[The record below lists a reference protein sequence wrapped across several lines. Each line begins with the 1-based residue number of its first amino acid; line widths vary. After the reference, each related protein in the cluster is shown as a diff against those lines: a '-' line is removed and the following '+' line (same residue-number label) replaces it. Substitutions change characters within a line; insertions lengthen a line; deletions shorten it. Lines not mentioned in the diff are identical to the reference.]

1 LLAVFEAASIVAV
14 WAKMLRTKFHVIE
27 SRFLASQALT
37 LLLAKWGIISAPLH
51 QGWVLATVVS
61 IVVEAS
67 GVIVA
72 TLPGCVS
79 VVFGVFAEA
88 VVSAVP

>member
-1 LLAVFEAASIVAV
+1 
-14 WAKMLRTKFHVIE
+14 MLRTKFHVIE

-51 QGWVLATVVS
+51 QGWMPTTVLT

-67 GVIVA
+67 GVIVG
-72 TLPGCVS
+72 TLPNFIGDVRL
-79 VVFGVFAEA
+79 GVFAEA
-88 VVSAVP
+88 VVSAVPWVELDE